1 MTYIPPTQTFL
12 DVSQSTS
19 DGIFTNNRK
28 ITAGNNAQFTDGGA
42 ASTFTVQVNKTT
54 SISGDTTV
62 TSASNTNI
70 YADATSAGITVTLPA
85 ASTTDK
91 KFLVKKID
99 SSGNTVT
106 ITRAGSDTIEGSN
119 TVVLSAQYQWLVI
132 QSDGTATWKVVGR
145 TVPSSGIA
153 PSNSQYVLLAT
164 DSNLTNSR
172 VLTAGNNV
180 VLTDAGAGSTVTVN
194 VHKKTAVSG
203 NTTVTNASNMIYL
216 VDATGGAV
224 AITLP
229 AASNTDKNF
238 IVKKIDSSSN
248 AVTITRAGSDTI
260 DGATT
265 NVLSVQYQATSI
277 VADGSTSWY
286 VL

>member
-42 ASTFTVQVNKTT
+42 ASTFTVQVNKST
-54 SISGDTTV
+54 SISADTTV

-70 YADATSAGITVTLPA
+70 FADATSGNITVTLPA

-99 SSGNTVT
+99 SSANTVT
-106 ITRAGSDTIEGSN
+106 VTRAGSDTIEGSN
-119 TVVLSAQYQWLVI
+119 TVVLTAQYQWLVV

-153 PSNSQYVLLAT
+153 PSNSQYVLLAS
-164 DSNLTNSR
+164 DGSLTNSR
-172 VLTAGNNV
+172 TLTAGNNV
-180 VLTDAGAGSTVTVN
+180 VFTDAGAGSTLTVN
-194 VHKKTAVSG
+194 THKKTAVSS
-203 NTTVTNASNMIYL
+203 NTTVTNTSNMIYF
-216 VDATGGAV
+216 VDASGGAV

-238 IVKKIDSSSN
+238 IIKKTDSSVN
-248 AVTITRAGSDTI
+248 AVTVTRAGSDTI

-265 NVLSVQYQATSI
+265 NVLSVQYQAVSI
-277 VADGSTSWY
+277 VADGTATWFI
-286 VL
+286 V